1 MPRAV
6 HDIVGIYV
14 HVDDVKPMEDSK
26 LSLDLLH
33 ETGTKL
39 EWGAFFM
46 ANWTQSLNTMR
57 W

>member
-57 W
+57 